1 MPHIIIEYSQDC
13 LASTTVKGRVDGA
26 FETVKATGLFNS
38 DNIKVRAHPVMDYRL
53 GLPDSGFIHVMCRIH
68 AGKTDVQKLLLSQSL
83 LVSLQNGLSESIVI
97 TVEVIEMDEMS
108 YSKKVLSL

>member
-1 MPHIIIEYSQDC
+1 MPHIIVEYSQDTVP
-13 LASTTVKGRVDGA
+13 STMLKRWVDGA
-26 FETVKATGLFNS
+26 FETVKATGLFKT

-68 AGKTDVQKLLLSQSL
+68 SGKTDVQKLLLSQSL
-83 LVSLQNGLSESIVI
+83 LVSLQNGLSKAVVI
-97 TVEVIEMDEMS
+97 TVEVVEMDEMS

>member
-1 MPHIIIEYSQDC
+1 MPHIIIEYSQDS
-13 LASTTVKGRVDGA
+13 LASTTLKSWVDGA
-26 FETVKATGLFNS
+26 FETVKATGLFKS

-83 LVSLQNGLSESIVI
+83 LVSLQNGLSEAVVI

-108 YSKKVLSL
+108 YSKKVLSI

>member
-1 MPHIIIEYSQDC
+1 MPHIIIEYSQDS
-13 LASTTVKGRVDGA
+13 LPSTSLKGFVEGA
-26 FETVKATGLFNS
+26 FEAVKATGLFNA

-68 AGKTDVQKLLLSQSL
+68 SGKTDVQKLLLSQSL
-83 LVSLQNGLSESIVI
+83 LVSLQNGLSKAVVI

-108 YSKKVLSL
+108 YSKKVLSI